1 MMVSIFMCRLLLVVD
16 FVVVFVAAEAGWI
29 AVKIRF
35 KIAFSAGVIVGM
47 KTGVAEHEL
56 LSAARAEDSI
66 TVVVNVPYQSDFS
79 VAVGADFGL
88 FEIFAKRKQFAPCG
102 IPVINVV
109 NGKLAFVSV
118 LAELTGGTAG
128 LFCAVALQDLNSIR

>member
-29 AVKIRF
+29 AVKICF
-35 KIAFSAGVIVGM
+35 EIAFSAGVIVGM
-47 KTGVAEHEL
+47 KTGVAEHDL
-56 LSAARAEDSI
+56 FSAARAEDSI

-88 FEIFAKRKQFAPCG
+88 LESFFFY
-102 IPVINVV
+102 
-109 NGKLAFVSV
+109 
-118 LAELTGGTAG
+118 
-128 LFCAVALQDLNSIR
+128 